1 MISGST
7 FASTLTMSS
16 FQWTLCLLFFIAQTV
31 AVTTT
36 TSEMATASLSK
47 ATKTSC
53 TRPMGTS
60 SGASVNIR
68 LLKSSETNGWDHT
81 SYQLKKTT
89 GDVPH
94 EIRESFHGTGKIDD
108 HSVCLDTDHIYSFE
122 IDKILMS
129 AELAE
134 EEAMIGAFV
143 CGKFIS
149 PGESLMFRVLT
160 TGKCLVSTTDDRAS
174 LRTTLGDRNDGG
186 LVLQAMDGGGLYS
199 YPYSYSGAYMVPP
212 PTFLPSFKPV
222 DPQPPTP
229 TIQPTTSISP
239 TTAILTTP
247 AAAAGS
253 NTSRSN
259 SNLLGLIALVALL
272 PIGYFFYYLT
282 TKNKE
287 GASKEGFV
295 KIPTE
300 NHALPTVD
308 SPGGGG
314 GGGGGGG
321 LSLGLGKVKKYI
333 KVPMELSADS
343 PVKAP
348 PTKF

>member
-1 MISGST
+1 M
-7 FASTLTMSS
+7 
-16 FQWTLCLLFFIAQTV
+16 LFFITQTV
-31 AVTTT
+31 SIPT
-36 TSEMATASLSK
+36 TSLS
-47 ATKTSC
+47 KTSC
-53 TRPMGTS
+53 TRPLGTT
-60 SGASVNIR
+60 SGVSVNIR

-81 SYQLKKTT
+81 SYQIKKTT

-94 EIRESFHGTGKIDD
+94 EIRESFRGTGKIDD

-122 IDKILMS
+122 IDKIVMS

-149 PGESLMFRVLT
+149 PGENLSFRVLT
-160 TGKCLVSTTDDRAS
+160 TGKCLVSTSDDRAS

-199 YPYSYSGAYMVPP
+199 YPYSYSGAYMIPP
-212 PTFLPSFKPV
+212 PSIQPSFKPLEATK
-222 DPQPPTP
+222 QPTP
-229 TIQPTTSISP
+229 TTQPTTKS
-239 TTAILTTP
+239 TTAILTT
-247 AAAAGS
+247 AAAGS
-253 NTSRSN
+253 GTSRS
-259 SNLLGLIALVALL
+259 STNLLGLIALLALL

-282 TKNKE
+282 TKNQE
-287 GASKEGFV
+287 GSSKEGFV
-295 KIPTE
+295 KIPTD
-300 NHALPTVD
+300 NHALPSMDPT
-308 SPGGGG
+308 S
-314 GGGGGGG
+314 GGG
-321 LSLGLGKVKKYI
+321 LGLSLGKVKKYI